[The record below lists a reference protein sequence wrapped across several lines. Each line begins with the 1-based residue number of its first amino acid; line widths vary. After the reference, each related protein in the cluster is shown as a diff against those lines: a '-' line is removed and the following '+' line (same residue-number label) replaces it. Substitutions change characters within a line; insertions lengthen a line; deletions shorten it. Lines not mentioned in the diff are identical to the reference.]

1 MLYRKA
7 EEKDIPAIAQIYSD
21 IHTQEE
27 SGAVTIGWNRA
38 IYPTEQ
44 TAHAALQR
52 GDLFVQETDG
62 RVTGAAIINRIQV
75 ESYFDAH
82 WQYQAPE
89 DKVMVLH
96 TMAVHPKMQG
106 RGIATEFVRFYERYA
121 AEQGCTCLRLDTNAT
136 NKPGRTLYPK
146 LGYREA
152 GVVPCTFNGIEGVD
166 LLCYEK
172 SL

>member
-1 MLYRKA
+1 MFRKA
-7 EEKDIPAIAQIYSD
+7 SAADLDGVWAVYDAVLEGEEAGLTS
-21 IHTQEE
+21 
-27 SGAVTIGWNRA
+27 VGWVRG
-38 IYPTEQ
+38 IYPTPELFR
-44 TAHAALQR
+44 TSLDE
-52 GDLFVQETDG
+52 GILFVCEQDG
-62 RVTGAAIINRIQV
+62 MIAAAARINQVQAEEYSRVPWTIP
-75 ESYFDAH
+75 
-82 WQYQAPE
+82 APP